1 MPFASF
7 PRPAAEGMRLCR
19 SVRFRTAAMLL
30 AAALLL
36 FPSLSRA
43 DGDRPL
49 MPDWLKLSGSLQT
62 TYRQSP
68 YKATPLSAAQRFRLE
83 ANINQDSW
91 IRGYVS
97 GHVDADLSVPG
108 RRDSEEHIVTPELGE
123 AYVTLD
129 SRYLDLIIGMQQIR
143 WGEADSLSTFDIINP
158 VDFRN
163 PIATARSSQRLSVG
177 AVDLRA
183 NLDGA
188 GLLDLVLI
196 PFPRFSRLPE
206 YGSPWEDSSLRTLR
220 QYARAGFVRRQRE
233 DGPFEPEA
241 AARLKFFRPGYD
253 VAFLFYRG
261 YEHTPL
267 YTASLDRQRM
277 QALVKEIYEPYT
289 AFGINTAVSLW
300 DSTFRG
306 EFTIKAGYPFQSDEI
321 TVERRTDYEAILG
334 WDRNFLTNLNV
345 NLQAFFFSHDGDAVP
360 GKDRDRYGISWSV
373 SDKFLDESL
382 TAGIRGEIFAS
393 NGDYCVEIFSEYE
406 YSDDLHFLAGYML
419 FGGDR
424 RNDLGQYDRNDHLY
438 LGVRYSF

>member
-1 MPFASF
+1 
-7 PRPAAEGMRLCR
+7 
-19 SVRFRTAAMLL
+19 
-30 AAALLL
+30 
-36 FPSLSRA
+36 
-43 DGDRPL
+43 

-261 YEHTPL
+261 YEHKPL

-289 AFGINTAVSLW
+289 AFGINIPVGLHLPGRIHHQGGLSLPVRR
-300 DSTFRG
+300 DHGGAPHGLRG
-306 EFTIKAGYPFQSDEI
+306 HPRMGQEF
-321 TVERRTDYEAILG
+321 
-334 WDRNFLTNLNV
+334 
-345 NLQAFFFSHDGDAVP
+345 
-360 GKDRDRYGISWSV
+360 
-373 SDKFLDESL
+373 SDKPERQPPGLLLQPRRRCRARQGQGPLRHQLVRL
-382 TAGIRGEIFAS
+382 TASIRGELFAS

>member
-68 YKATPLSAAQRFRLE
+68 YKAPPLSAAQRFRLE

-143 WGEADSLSTFDIINP
+143 WGEADLSLIHI
-158 VDFRN
+158 
-163 PIATARSSQRLSVG
+163 
-177 AVDLRA
+177 
-183 NLDGA
+183 
-188 GLLDLVLI
+188 
-196 PFPRFSRLPE
+196 
-206 YGSPWEDSSLRTLR
+206 
-220 QYARAGFVRRQRE
+220 
-233 DGPFEPEA
+233 
-241 AARLKFFRPGYD
+241 
-253 VAFLFYRG
+253 
-261 YEHTPL
+261 
-267 YTASLDRQRM
+267 
-277 QALVKEIYEPYT
+277 
-289 AFGINTAVSLW
+289 
-300 DSTFRG
+300 
-306 EFTIKAGYPFQSDEI
+306 
-321 TVERRTDYEAILG
+321 
-334 WDRNFLTNLNV
+334 
-345 NLQAFFFSHDGDAVP
+345 
-360 GKDRDRYGISWSV
+360 
-373 SDKFLDESL
+373 
-382 TAGIRGEIFAS
+382 
-393 NGDYCVEIFSEYE
+393 
-406 YSDDLHFLAGYML
+406 
-419 FGGDR
+419 
-424 RNDLGQYDRNDHLY
+424 
-438 LGVRYSF
+438 

>member
-188 GLLDLVLI
+188 CSTLCSSPSPVSAACPNTDRPGKTARCGPCASTPVRVSSAASVRTALSS
-196 PFPRFSRLPE
+196 RKRQRGSNFS
-206 YGSPWEDSSLRTLR
+206 
-220 QYARAGFVRRQRE
+220 ARAMTW
-233 DGPFEPEA
+233 
-241 AARLKFFRPGYD
+241 LSFFTGATSTSLSTRPVWTGS
-253 VAFLFYRG
+253 ACR
-261 YEHTPL
+261 P
-267 YTASLDRQRM
+267 
-277 QALVKEIYEPYT
+277 
-289 AFGINTAVSLW
+289 W
-300 DSTFRG
+300 
-306 EFTIKAGYPFQSDEI
+306 
-321 TVERRTDYEAILG
+321 
-334 WDRNFLTNLNV
+334 
-345 NLQAFFFSHDGDAVP
+345 
-360 GKDRDRYGISWSV
+360 
-373 SDKFLDESL
+373 
-382 TAGIRGEIFAS
+382 
-393 NGDYCVEIFSEYE
+393 
-406 YSDDLHFLAGYML
+406 
-419 FGGDR
+419 
-424 RNDLGQYDRNDHLY
+424 
-438 LGVRYSF
+438 